1 MKRKWLLVC
10 TALLLI
16 FSLSG
21 CVELPDGF
29 TINFGG
35 SSTAETDS
43 TGLAQLQ
50 QEIADNGSAGV
61 AFIGYVDDESN
72 KEDLYSDL
80 ADSKTGKKYSF
91 LADAPLVLTE
101 GQELYAIVPPN
112 EKGAVRI
119 YSSAITEDGEYTDD
133 LKSPLFTGKPGEAVL
148 VRCNLSELY
157 SNVLIA
163 VSSGSGS
170 IEFRPSLSM
179 EDGRFVKTEGVYD
192 FTVYQGNSSSL
203 EAGGSMTQDT
213 SLAALQ
219 EEISQNA
226 NIGAAFISY
235 VPYEG
240 TEEDMYD
247 ALAISETGQKY
258 PFLADAPLLLAE
270 GQELYAVVPPNDEW
284 SVTVYPVNITQGGTF
299 EDDLNAPLFEG
310 KPGEP
315 VLVRCNVSVYP
326 DVLVIVSDGFA
337 TVEFR
342 PVLSMEN
349 GQMDAPGEV
358 YDFSVYADA
367 GSGFGN
373 TGYDDTGYGDT
384 TEDLGLKALREEIL
398 QNGSFGVAFIDYVAY
413 DSTGEPLYS
422 CLESSAT
429 GQKYPFLSDATLCT
443 ADGQELYVI
452 VPQAGE
458 RVVIYNSTMN
468 ENAELVDD
476 MSAPLFEGEPGEIVL
491 LRCNVSE
498 IYSNVLVLIMDEF
511 GVQEFRPAISGEDGE
526 IAESAGMYDFT
537 VYEPYIPSE
546 NSFLEDM
553 DYLCTFDEIQ
563 DWMKQGMKVL
573 YTGETVEIDGN
584 TCNLFAVGTDHEDQ
598 FVSEFHYAVCGDY
611 VYSYDVISDTWN
623 MLGAG

>member
-1 MKRKWLLVC
+1 MKRKWLLFC
-10 TALLLI
+10 TAILLI

-29 TINFGG
+29 SIKFG
-35 SSTAETDS
+35 SSSTSEMDS

-50 QEIADNGSAGV
+50 EEISGNGSAGI
-61 AFIGYVDDESN
+61 AFIGYVDAEST
-72 KEDLYSDL
+72 EADMYDCL

-91 LADAPLVLTE
+91 LAEAPLVLTE
-101 GQELYAIVPPN
+101 GQELYAVVPLN

-119 YSSAITEDGEYTDD
+119 YPSAVDENGDYTDD

-163 VSSGSGS
+163 VTDGSSA

-179 EDGRFVKTEGVYD
+179 EDGRFAQTEGVYD
-192 FTVYQGNSSSL
+192 FSVYEGASGDTVPGITVENPGL
-203 EAGGSMTQDT
+203 TK
-213 SLAALQ
+213 LR
-219 EEISQNA
+219 EEINQNA

-240 TEEDMYD
+240 TEEDVYN
-247 ALAISETGQKY
+247 ALSFSETGQEY

-270 GQELYAVVPPNDEW
+270 GQELYAIVPPNDEW

-299 EDDLNAPLFEG
+299 EDDLSAPLFEG

-326 DVLVIVSDGFA
+326 DVLVVVSDGFA
-337 TVEFR
+337 SVEFR
-342 PVLSMEN
+342 PLLSMAD
-349 GQMDAPGEV
+349 GQMDPPGEV

-367 GSGFGN
+367 GSGFGD

-384 TEDLGLKALREEIL
+384 AEDPGLKALREEIL

-422 CLESSAT
+422 CLEYSAT

-468 ENAELVDD
+468 ENGEYVDD
-476 MSAPLFEGEPGEIVL
+476 MSAPRFEGDPGRVVL

-498 IYSNVLVLIMDEF
+498 IYSNVLVLIKDDF
-511 GVQEFRPAISGEDGE
+511 GVHEFRPAISGEDGE

-537 VYEPYIPSE
+537 VYEPYDPSE

-573 YTGETVEIDGN
+573 YTGETVEIDGD

-598 FVSEFHYAVCGDY
+598 FVTEFHYAVCGEY

-623 MLGAG
+623 MLAAG